1 MNQLS
6 RNQSMEGKKIVDK
19 RYTDLLV
26 RKCASNFLG
35 GQSFIQIH
43 CKSSSRP
50 LLFDDFDDPTQLY
63 DEVYVTNVMM
73 KRVQSE

>member
-35 GQSFIQIH
+35 GQFSLAMVGIH
-43 CKSSSRP
+43 SRLVSHRGVAATLIP
-50 LLFDDFDDPTQLY
+50 
-63 DEVYVTNVMM
+63 
-73 KRVQSE
+73 